1 MMVQDPP
8 EDDVLTRRLALQ
20 ARSMVERP
28 VVENNPKQLF
38 QAFQRHLTRA
48 FNSGRLKDPL
58 THILKHLRL
67 DMYTEGFTIYGARLG
82 QANFSR
88 TRDQPHFTRSDG
100 VWFDFLIAGRPC
112 IAGVEIVAYSCE
124 LRFPEAIAAFPRF
137 VRFDLNP
144 PGHANEAPGLR
155 CHVHPGHDDLQA
167 ASPLMR
173 PLDLV
178 DLCIYGLTWPAKLRV
193 S

>member
-1 MMVQDPP
+1 MTVPTPP
-8 EDDVLTRRLALQ
+8 EADVVARRLALQ
-20 ARSMVERP
+20 ARSVTERL
-28 VVENNPKQLF
+28 VIETNPRQLL

-48 FNSGRLKDPL
+48 FNSGRLTDPL

-67 DMYTEGFTIYGARLG
+67 DTRSEGFTIYGARLG
-82 QANFSR
+82 QANFAR

-100 VWFDFLIAGRPC
+100 AWFDFLVAGRPC
-112 IAGVEIVAYSCE
+112 TAGVELLAYSCE
-124 LRFPEAIAAFPRF
+124 IRFPDALTSFPRF
-137 VRFDLNP
+137 VRFDLNL

-167 ASPLMR
+167 ASPLMH
-173 PLDLV
+173 PLDIV
-178 DLCIYGLTWPAKLRV
+178 DLCVYGLTWPPKLRA